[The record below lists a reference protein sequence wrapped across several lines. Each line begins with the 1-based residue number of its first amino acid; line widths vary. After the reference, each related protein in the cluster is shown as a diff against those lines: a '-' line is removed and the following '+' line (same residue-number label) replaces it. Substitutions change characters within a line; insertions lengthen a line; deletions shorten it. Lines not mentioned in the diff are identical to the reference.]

1 MGGGE
6 EGGGCKITAV
16 VAASDYC
23 TALLLLHARFHIPYY
38 YRLLYTQAIPSLA
51 LISVGQPRLAS
62 CCSLTAYT
70 ARVAWATVCLAVIAA
85 SIPSIN
91 QLGRASGTPVSEQP
105 TAAVSHDQGQQPAPN
120 HWLCGAG
127 GEARRTLGGRLT
139 FTYLSLIGYAT
150 LLPVSSQVP
159 QLARSRAVL
168 RPRQAPVDRAA
179 AVLARQC

>member
-1 MGGGE
+1 M
-6 EGGGCKITAV
+6 
-16 VAASDYC
+16 
-23 TALLLLHARFHIPYY
+23 LLLHARFHIPYY

-120 HWLCGAG
+120 HWLALTLLCGGRGAKDC
-127 GEARRTLGGRLT
+127 LGGRLT
-139 FTYLSLIGYAT
+139 FTYLSLAGYAT
-150 LLPVSSQVP
+150 LPSCKLPSASTRSLECCAASQASP
-159 QLARSRAVL
+159 C
-168 RPRQAPVDRAA
+168 RPRRRRPCAPVLAA
-179 AVLARQC
+179 LHTPERPSRQFCL